1 MEKSELELLASGVT
15 EKLRERGNSPN
26 TIARHQRV
34 FSQLILFSNE
44 IGNTGYSEELIK
56 HFMEDRQET
65 AKEHGPRYMEQ
76 YRIALNKLADEA
88 DGREIQ
94 LNHRRFPRSRETV
107 IFAWALSEMEHRLEG
122 RLKNAQD
129 VRGRIHELQSFF
141 VYLEDSGVKSLRDI
155 RINHLSEGFSRAGDK
170 PRFHS
175 VMCEF
180 LKLSF
185 KEGWMPLDLSCF
197 VPPVRAHKPVPTVY
211 SAEEIERVLA
221 CIDTS
226 SDSGK
231 RKRAVFVI
239 IARLGLR
246 NSDVCE
252 LQFSNIDWGKK
263 TISLIQKKTGMPIV
277 LPLLPE
283 IEEAVKDYISV
294 RPKSDLP
301 YIFLRNGAPY
311 LPLRNTTIIYELR
324 HLFEQAGVNTR
335 GKRCSPHTL
344 RSSLASSLLSEGV
357 SYPVIQKAL
366 GHSSPTA
373 TKYYAKVDIEKLRDC
388 ALGVPPASGT
398 FAKLIGGVT
407 NA

>member
-1 MEKSELELLASGVT
+1 MEKNELELLTSRVT

-26 TIARHQRV
+26 TIGRHQRV

-44 IGNTGYSEELIK
+44 IGNTDYSEELIK
-56 HFMEDRQET
+56 HFMENRLKT
-65 AKEHGPRYMEQ
+65 AKEHGPRFMEQ
-76 YRIALNKLADEA
+76 YITALNKLADVA
-88 DGREIQ
+88 AGREIQ
-94 LNHRRFPRSRETV
+94 LNHRQFPCGRKTV
-107 IFAWALSEMEHRLEG
+107 VYAWAISEMEHRLEG
-122 RLKNAQD
+122 RLKNPQD
-129 VRGRIHELQSFF
+129 IRNRIHELQSFF
-141 VYLEDSGVKSLRDI
+141 VYLEEIGVKTLSDI
-155 RINHLSEGFSRAGDK
+155 HINHLAEGFSRAGEK
-170 PRFHS
+170 SGFHS
-175 VMCEF
+175 VVCEF

-185 KEGWMPLDLSCF
+185 KEGWMSLDLSCF
-197 VPPVRAHKPVPTVY
+197 VPQVRAHKPSPTVY
-211 SAEEIERVLA
+211 SAEEIERVLS
-221 CIDTS
+221 CIDTTS
-226 SDSGK
+226 NSGK
-231 RKRAVFVI
+231 RKRAVFFI

-283 IEEAVKDYISV
+283 IEEAVKDYIAV

-301 YIFLRNGAPY
+301 YIFLRNVAPY
-311 LPLRNTTIIYELR
+311 LPLRTTTVTYELR
-324 HLFEQAGVNTR
+324 HLFEQAGINTQ

-344 RSSLASSLLSEGV
+344 RSSLASSLLNEGV
-357 SYPVIQKAL
+357 SYPVVQKVL

-388 ALGVPPASGT
+388 ALEVPPASGT
-398 FAKLIGGVT
+398 FAKLIGGAQ